1 MPNQLFGID
10 IEFDSARVERGTE
23 RVTRNLG
30 SMRTAAGA
38 VQSVVNRL
46 IGLFASLATAF
57 SLSRAIREALR
68 FNKAMAEVSTLVN
81 TATFNLGRLQR
92 QALAN
97 AAAFGSNVTDQ
108 ARAFYQA
115 ISSGASSAADATEL
129 VTAANRLAVG
139 GMTDVFVATDGL
151 TSILN
156 AYGLEASEAEGVSD
170 ALFVAMRAGK
180 TTIGELASS
189 LGRVTPLA
197 AATGVSFDELAAAV
211 SALTLAGIT
220 TREATTGVRAIL
232 AAVAK
237 PTSEA
242 AKLANQLGLE
252 FNAAGLEA
260 MGLQGF
266 LANLLEVTG
275 GNTDQLSLLFGGVE
289 ALLPIL
295 SLAGSAGEDFAAI
308 LEDMGVKAGETD
320 LAVSKI
326 EDTVSFQAG
335 RLWPAFLAQITAVGT
350 ALISNDGLVP
360 ILRTLA
366 DNMDLVV
373 GSVGAVGAAIAVAFA
388 PQIIAAIGAAKNA
401 LIALNVA
408 AAANPYVAIAAAVAL
423 LIGLLITFRK
433 QIADITI
440 GSVRLGDIFTH
451 VMRRINM
458 IVEPVVKFFRDFWT
472 GAFDDVSDGLGRF
485 LSFYRKVFIT
495 IANIVKFVVN
505 RIIGYWDGFLR
516 LLGLLINSIVP
527 AFQDIWAQVS
537 NATSAFI
544 ERIVRGFGVMVGS
557 INTALNAIVD
567 GASTVVNT
575 VRGVFAGAVA
585 FIAAAWSDLPAVLT
599 NIGQRAIN
607 GIIDSIG
614 TGLSAIGRSI
624 QNTFRRLT
632 GRDALEGEL
641 TNSLEQFRFN
651 ISDESA
657 AAGDAAAQAF
667 NDAYAAAQM
676 EGFSGTLPTELFADF
691 ALPRREITGAA
702 REAVAGV
709 RQIFIDAAT
718 RDYIGDAFSGL
729 LSGGA
734 SVAAARRAENQ
745 RRAITDR
752 FDPRS
757 QAPEIPE
764 GVLPQVNAAFD
775 EALGKSTELQ
785 AAVARLQAI
794 IQGDQGAALESLTID
809 AQSGRGGFLSSFL
822 TSIDEAFVKTRSFAG
837 DAGRLFGNLANQIG
851 NGLADS
857 IGRAIVFAEDLG
869 TSLRNIA
876 RNALAELISGFVK
889 LGIQF
894 VTTRALSGTLAAAA
908 TATATAQ
915 GAALAASYATPAA
928 LASLASFGANAGPA
942 QAGIASTVATTNAL
956 AAFQDGT
963 DFVRGAGSSISDSI
977 LARLSVGEGV
987 VNANANRANPGIVAA
1002 MNRGERISG
1011 GDTEVNLSVQVIN
1024 QTSAQI
1030 DVQQLSENVVRII
1043 AREEASEAVREEGPE
1058 VVAEDI
1064 NRGYGRV
1071 SEALQRQ
1078 GNFTRRRT

>member
-1 MPNQLFGID
+1 MPDQQYAI
-10 IEFDSARVERGTE
+10 RVLVDPSGAKRGTD
-23 RVTRNLG
+23 VVNRNLQTMG
-30 SMRTAAGA
+30 RAATN
-38 VQSVVNRL
+38 VQTIVNRL

-68 FNKAMAEVSTLVN
+68 FNQAMAEVSTLVN

-115 ISSGASSAADATEL
+115 ISSGAATAADATEL

-197 AATGVSFDELAAAV
+197 ASTGVSFDELAAAV
-211 SALTLAGIT
+211 SALTLAGIS

-242 AKLANQLGLE
+242 AKLAKQLGIE
-252 FNAAGLEA
+252 FNAAALETQ
-260 MGLQGF
+260 GFQGF
-266 LANLLEVTG
+266 LQGLLDATG
-275 GNTDQLSLLFGGVE
+275 GNTDQLALLFGGVE
-289 ALLPIL
+289 ALLPIM
-295 SLAGSAGEDFAAI
+295 SLAGAAGDDFARI

-326 EDTVSFQAG
+326 ENTISFQAN

-350 ALISNDGLVP
+350 ALISPDGLVP

-373 GSVGAVGAAIAVAFA
+373 GSVAAVGVAVAIAFG
-388 PQIIAAIGAAKNA
+388 PQIIAAIGAVRNA
-401 LIALNVA
+401 LATLNAV
-408 AAANPYVAIAAAVAL
+408 AAANPYIAIASAVAL
-423 LIGLLITFRK
+423 LIGLMITFRK

-440 GSVRLGDIFTH
+440 GSVRLGDIFTY
-451 VMRRINM
+451 VMQRINM
-458 IVEPVVKFFRDFWT
+458 VVEPVVKFFRDFWT
-472 GAFDDVSDGLGRF
+472 GSFDDVSDRMARF
-485 LSFYRKVFIT
+485 LDFFRDVFIA
-495 IANIVKFVVN
+495 IFNVVKFWIN
-505 RIIGYWDGFLR
+505 RQIGIWDGLIR
-516 LLGLLINSIVP
+516 LIGLLINALP
-527 AFQDIWAQVS
+527 GAFQDIWAQIS
-537 NATSAFI
+537 NATAAFT
-544 ERIVRGFGVMVGS
+544 ERVVRGFGVMVGN
-557 INTALNAIVD
+557 INAALNAIVD

-585 FIAAAWSDLPAVLT
+585 FIVAAWSDLPAVLT
-599 NIGQRAIN
+599 NIGKRAIN

-657 AAGDAAAQAF
+657 AAGDAASRAF
-667 NDAYAAAQM
+667 TDAFAAAQG
-676 EGFSGTLPTELFADF
+676 EGFSGNLPTELFTDF

-718 RDYIGDAFSGL
+718 RDYIGDAFGNIL
-729 LSGGA
+729 EGGA
-734 SVAAARRAENQ
+734 SISAARRAERQ
-745 RRAITDR
+745 RQAITAR

-757 QAPEIPE
+757 EAPDIPE
-764 GVLPQVNAAFD
+764 GVLPDINAAFD
-775 EALGKSTELQ
+775 GALGKSTELQ
-785 AAVARLQAI
+785 DAILRLQSI
-794 IQGDQGAALESLTID
+794 IQGDQGAALGALQASVDDGT
-809 AQSGRGGFLSSFL
+809 GGFMAGFL
-822 TSIDEAFVKTRSFAG
+822 TTLDEAFLRTRNFAA
-837 DAGRLFGNLANQIG
+837 DFG
-851 NGLADS
+851 S
-857 IGRAIVFAEDLG
+857 IFADLG
-869 TSLRNIA
+869 
-876 RNALAELISGFVK
+876 
-889 LGIQF
+889 
-894 VTTRALSGTLAAAA
+894 
-908 TATATAQ
+908 
-915 GAALAASYATPAA
+915 
-928 LASLASFGANAGPA
+928 
-942 QAGIASTVATTNAL
+942 
-956 AAFQDGT
+956 
-963 DFVRGAGSSISDSI
+963 
-977 LARLSVGEGV
+977 
-987 VNANANRANPGIVAA
+987 
-1002 MNRGERISG
+1002 
-1011 GDTEVNLSVQVIN
+1011 
-1024 QTSAQI
+1024 
-1030 DVQQLSENVVRII
+1030 QQLSQGFGD
-1043 AREEASEAVREEGPE
+1043 AVANSL
-1058 VVAEDI
+1058 VYAED
-1064 NRGYGRV
+1064 R
-1071 SEALQRQ
+1071 SEALKMPPSKIWGSASSQA
-1078 GNFTRRRT
+1078 